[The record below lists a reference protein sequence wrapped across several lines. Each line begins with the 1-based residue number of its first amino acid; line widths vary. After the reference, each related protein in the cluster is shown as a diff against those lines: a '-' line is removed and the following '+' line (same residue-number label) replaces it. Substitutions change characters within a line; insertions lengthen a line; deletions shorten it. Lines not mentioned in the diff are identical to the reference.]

1 MTPSR
6 LLQTCD
12 SLQLLFFCRQL
23 FSVQSLAGH
32 SQSKTL
38 QQSVV
43 TCSMDMMESRLSVQS
58 PPPFPTCHIVRRPI
72 YAESSSVLILPSQ
85 VFPCPCLQEM
95 HSILLY
101 DPVWVL
107 QVLRNPRLQPMLW

>member
-38 QQSVV
+38 QQSAV
-43 TCSMDMMESRLSVQS
+43 TCSMDMMEFHLSVQS
-58 PPPFPTCHIVRRPI
+58 LPLFPTCHILHRPI
-72 YAESSSVLILPSQ
+72 YVGSSSVLILPSQ
-85 VFPCPCLQEM
+85 VSPCPCLQEM
-95 HSILLY
+95 HSILWY
-101 DPVWVL
+101 GPVWAL
-107 QVLRNPRLQPMLW
+107 QVLKSPRLQPM